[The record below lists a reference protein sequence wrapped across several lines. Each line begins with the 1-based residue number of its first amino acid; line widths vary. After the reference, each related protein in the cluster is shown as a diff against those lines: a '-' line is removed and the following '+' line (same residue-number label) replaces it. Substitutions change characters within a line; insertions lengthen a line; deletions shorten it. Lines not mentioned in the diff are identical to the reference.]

1 MTISARDKDA
11 GWSAPFSAALF
22 VAAIVAISLFMG
34 FLTRPGEWY
43 EGLAKPAFNPPSW
56 VFGPVWTVLYV
67 LIAISGWRIWRTA
80 PRSAAMMLWIAQMM
94 LNWTWSL
101 AFFGA
106 EAPGLAFV
114 IIVAMLATILMFIVH
129 AWKHD
134 GLSAW
139 LFFPYAGWVAFAT
152 VLNGTIA
159 AIN

>member
-1 MTISARDKDA
+1 
-11 GWSAPFSAALF
+11 
-22 VAAIVAISLFMG
+22 
-34 FLTRPGEWY
+34 
-43 EGLAKPAFNPPSW
+43 
-56 VFGPVWTVLYV
+56 
-67 LIAISGWRIWRTA
+67 
-80 PRSAAMMLWIAQMM
+80 MLWIAQMM

-159 AIN
+159 AMLGQRSSARRKQPFNAPRL